1 MLILANQGSACTCC
15 TVCRPQRVCRDTA
28 VVLAELAAAALLH
41 RRLRGRLRRP
51 AAPPPPRPRWAAEH
65 GRLAVHC
72 HLLVLLLLL
81 QLLDLHRHLAA
92 QQAERTVLLRLLQR
106 PPLLQLAR
114 RKDPLEIVGELPV
127 RH

>member
-41 RRLRGRLRRP
+41 RRLRGLTK
-51 AAPPPPRPRWAAEH
+51 PRWAAEH

-81 QLLDLHRHLAA
+81 LLQLLDLHRHLAA
-92 QQAERTVLLRLLQR
+92 QQAELTVLLRLLQR